1 MFLLPGPGAAAYI
14 RQRVE
19 MRTHH
24 ADFTIG
30 DYRNTAERIVKFFGV
45 APIRHLDYLGADER
59 TATRASFG
67 LTVATAV
74 RMEELGFDGFGVGE
88 RHHWPFLSSA
98 PPVVLAHVAALT
110 TRIRLFTG
118 VTLLS
123 MLDPVRVAEDYATV
137 DHLSGGRLEL
147 IVGKGAGPG
156 GELFG
161 LTPAEQRRALA
172 DNFRLLHELW
182 TTEEVSWPAVRRPA
196 LRRARTLPRPLG
208 GRPRIWHGS
217 SSSAESVALAAEY
230 GDPVVFSNA
239 GASSESVRPLVE
251 RYREEW
257 ARYGRAA
264 DRLFTGAGTPGF
276 LVAKTSQAALAAYR
290 PVFERHA
297 AMLAGIG
304 GRPSHATVEEF
315 VAHSPALVG
324 SPQQIIDKVHRQHEI
339 FGHSLAVVSVDP
351 DGLSEESHWE
361 SLGLF
366 ATEVAPT
373 LRTALPDPPG

>member
-1 MFLLPGPGAAAYI
+1 M
-14 RQRVE
+14 
-19 MRTHH
+19 
-24 ADFTIG
+24 
-30 DYRNTAERIVKFFGV
+30 KFYGV
-45 APIRHLDYLGADER
+45 APIRHLGSAGTDER
-59 TATRASFG
+59 TGTRASFD

-156 GELFG
+156 GALFG
-161 LTPAEQRRALA
+161 LTPDEQRPALA
-172 DNFRLLHELW
+172 DNFRLLHRLW
-182 TTEEVSWPAVRRPA
+182 TEDEVSWPAVRRPA
-196 LRRARTLPRPLG
+196 LDRVRTLPRPLH

-251 RYREEW
+251 HYRAEW
-257 ARYGRAA
+257 ARHGRPA

-276 LVAKTSQAALAAYR
+276 FVAKTSQAAVDAYR

-297 AMLAGIG
+297 AMQRGIG
-304 GRPSHATVEEF
+304 ARPPHATVEEF
-315 VAHSPALVG
+315 IERSPALVG
-324 SPQQIIDKVHRQHEI
+324 SPEQVIDKVHRQHEI
-339 FGHSLAVVSVDP
+339 FGHSLAVFSVDP
-351 DGLSEESHWE
+351 DGLSEENHWR
-361 SLGLF
+361 SLELF
-366 ATEVAPT
+366 ATEVAPA
-373 LRTALPDPPG
+373 LRAALPDPPG